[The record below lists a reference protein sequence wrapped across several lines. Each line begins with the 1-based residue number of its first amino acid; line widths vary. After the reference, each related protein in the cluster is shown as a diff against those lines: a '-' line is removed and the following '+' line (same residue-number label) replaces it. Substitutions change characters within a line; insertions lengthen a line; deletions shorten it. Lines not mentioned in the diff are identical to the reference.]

1 MEIGEARMTSDELTA
16 ESSRLRAAWMRHD
29 SALLDG
35 YLVRDVED
43 PRINLQSIL
52 SRSFLIDA
60 IWPDEF
66 TALIREE
73 FRFSICLNFILKA
86 LKTRCPQVNR
96 QSMLN
101 ALADGR
107 QTCGDIRIPSYLRY
121 AFELTSREP
130 QELPDYISQALV
142 GPVSDQNVW
151 LPDSALSA
159 FEQIWHSVLCHRE
172 ASRISVLEPACGS
185 ANDYRCLHSF
195 GVSRF
200 LEYTGLDICD
210 KNIANARRR
219 FGSVDFR
226 IEDFLASGAENK
238 SYDYLFVHDLFEHL
252 SGAAIELALSHV
264 SRVTRRQ
271 ACLSFFNMADI
282 PEHVIRPQGLYHWN
296 RVSTRR
302 VQESLI
308 ASARSIDVVPI
319 GAFLQD
325 NYGCTDYHN
334 NGAYTLIVSFD
345 AD

>member
-1 MEIGEARMTSDELTA
+1 MTGEELTG

-29 SALLDG
+29 SGLLDG

-66 TALIREE
+66 TTLIREE
-73 FRFSICLNFILKA
+73 FRF
-86 LKTRCPQVNR
+86 
-96 QSMLN
+96 
-101 ALADGR
+101 
-107 QTCGDIRIPSYLRY
+107 
-121 AFELTSREP
+121 
-130 QELPDYISQALV
+130 
-142 GPVSDQNVW
+142 
-151 LPDSALSA
+151 
-159 FEQIWHSVLCHRE
+159 
-172 ASRISVLEPACGS
+172 
-185 ANDYRCLHSF
+185 
-195 GVSRF
+195 GVARF

-226 IEDFLASGAENK
+226 IEDFLAIRAENK

-296 RVSTRR
+296 RVSMQR
-302 VQESLI
+302 VQESLM

-319 GAFLQD
+319 GAFLRD

-345 AD
+345 AN

>member
-1 MEIGEARMTSDELTA
+1 MTSEELTA

-29 SALLDG
+29 SGLLDG

-66 TALIREE
+66 TTLIREE
-73 FRFSICLNFILKA
+73 FRFSICLNFILKS
-86 LKTRCPQVNR
+86 LKTRRPQVNR
-96 QSMLN
+96 QSILN

-107 QTCGDIRIPSYLRY
+107 QTCGDVRIPSYLRH
-121 AFELTSREP
+121 AFELTSRDS
-130 QELPDYISQALV
+130 QELPDYIGQALL
-142 GPVSDQNVW
+142 GPVSDENVW
-151 LPDSALSA
+151 LPDCALSV
-159 FEQIWHSVLCHRE
+159 FEQIWHNVLRHRE
-172 ASRISVLEPACGS
+172 ASKISALEPGCGS

-195 GVSRF
+195 GVARF

-226 IEDFLASGAENK
+226 IEDFLATGAENK

-252 SGAAIELALSHV
+252 SGAAIECALSHV
-264 SRVTRRQ
+264 SRVTRKQ

-296 RVSTRR
+296 LVSARR
-302 VQESLI
+302 VRESLM
-308 ASARSIDVVPI
+308 ASARSIDVVHI
-319 GAFLQD
+319 GAFLRD